1 MGFRIM
7 ATHRDAA
14 LWLAAHEDHKVRVF
28 TGLGAHALI
37 RTGASPAG
45 YL

>member
-28 TGLGAHALI
+28 AGLGAHALI